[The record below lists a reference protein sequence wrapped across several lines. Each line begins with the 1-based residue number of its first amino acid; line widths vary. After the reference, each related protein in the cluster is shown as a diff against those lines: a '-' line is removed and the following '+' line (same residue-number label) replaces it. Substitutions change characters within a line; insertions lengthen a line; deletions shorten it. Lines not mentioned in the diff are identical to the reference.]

1 MPQHVALVG
10 LPNVGKTTL
19 FNALTGL
26 HQRVGNYAGV
36 TVSRAEGTWLGTGWR
51 LEDLPGTY
59 AFFPQSTE
67 AKIVFEVLSGQRGAL
82 PDVLVQVVDVTNLE
96 RSLVLTS
103 YLIDLGLPLVV
114 ALNQMDALSEADRVR
129 VQALEDALSVRVC
142 PVSAREGTGL
152 DALRDAV
159 ASAYAPHACPM
170 GWSVPDVLEHP
181 IDALAKVHPAPRWA
195 RMMLLGTLAHP
206 YLTMPLP
213 ERQRVEIQQLR
224 DQLTASKRPFAGEDW
239 LARSSWA
246 EAIASRVMVHENLH
260 TPSRSDRW
268 DAWLLHPVIG
278 SVAFLGVMALVFQA
292 VFWWATPFMEALEGG
307 MATVSGAVSSVLP
320 DVWLSRLLVEGGIA
334 GVGNVLVFLPQIAL
348 LFLFLGL
355 LEESGYLAR
364 SASLLDRSL
373 RKVGLSG
380 GSVVPLL
387 SSYAC
392 AIPGIM
398 AARTLPSERDR
409 LVTILVAPL
418 MACSARLPVYTLFI
432 GAFVPATS
440 LWGGISLQGLVLL
453 GLYLLGTGMAFVVAW
468 VLRRWVWREPPS
480 WFAMELPPYRRPQW
494 KTVAHRVYG
503 RSYAFVRQAGRII
516 LLFSVLLWV
525 LANVHVG
532 VPEAEREAPSLEHSL
547 IAHAGKAIAPVFAP
561 LGFDW
566 KLTAAVVSSFAAR
579 EVAVSALATLYA
591 VELRDE
597 AEITP
602 LTQALQSATYP
613 DGRPVY
619 SLAVALSVLVFYV
632 FALQCMSTMAVAR
645 NELGSWKWPA
655 LMWTYMMALAWIGAY
670 VTFSVASVLA

>member
-1 MPQHVALVG
+1 MNHVALVG

-26 HQRVGNYAGV
+26 HHRVGNYAGV
-36 TVSRAEGTWLGTGWR
+36 TVTRAEGAWLGTDWR

-67 AKIVFEVLSGQRGAL
+67 TKIVFEVLSGQRGAL

-96 RSLVLTS
+96 RSLVLTT
-103 YLIDLGLPLVV
+103 YLVDLGIPLVV
-114 ALNQMDALSEADRVR
+114 ALNQMDALSEADLVR
-129 VQALEDALSVRVC
+129 VQALEDALNVRVC
-142 PVSAREGTGL
+142 PVSARERTGL
-152 DALRDAV
+152 EGLRDAV
-159 ASAYAPHACPM
+159 AGAEPPHACPM
-170 GWSVPDVLEHP
+170 GWSVPDAIEHP
-181 IDALAKVHPAPRWA
+181 VDALAKGSPSPR
-195 RMMLLGTLAHP
+195 RTRMLLLGALAHP
-206 YLTMPLP
+206 YLNVPVEEAQLSQIQ
-213 ERQRVEIQQLR
+213 ELRQKLR
-224 DQLTASKRPFAGEDW
+224 ASLQPFAGEDW
-239 LARSSWA
+239 LARSAWA
-246 EAIASRVMVHENLH
+246 ESVASRVMVHEELH
-260 TPSRSDRW
+260 LPSQSDRW
-268 DAWLLHPVIG
+268 DAWLLHPVVG
-278 SVAFLGVMALVFQA
+278 SVVFLGVMALVFQA
-292 VFWWATPFMEALEGG
+292 VFWWATPFMDALEGG
-307 MATVSGAVSSVLP
+307 MGMLANAVQRLLP
-320 DVWLSRLLVEGGIA
+320 DVWLTRLLVEGGIA

-364 SASLLDRSL
+364 SASLLDRVL
-373 RKVGLSG
+373 RRVGLSG

-432 GAFVPATS
+432 GAFVPAHL
-440 LWGGISLQGLVLL
+440 LWGGISVQGVVLL

-468 VLRRWVWREPPS
+468 ALRRWVWKEPPS

-494 KTVAHRVYG
+494 RTVAHRVYG
-503 RSYAFVRQAGRII
+503 RSYAFVQQAGRII

-525 LANVHVG
+525 MANVHVG
-532 VPEAEREAPSLEHSL
+532 VPEAERESPGLEHSL

-566 KLTAAVVSSFAAR
+566 KLTAAVVASFAAR

-602 LTQALQSATYP
+602 LTDALQAATYP
-613 DGRPVY
+613 DGAPVY
-619 SLAVALSVLVFYV
+619 TLAVAASLLVFYV
-632 FALQCMSTMAVAR
+632 FALQCMSTMAIAR

-655 LMWTYMMALAWIGAY
+655 LMWAYMMILAWTGAY
-670 VTFSVASVLA
+670 VTFTVTSALA

>member
-1 MPQHVALVG
+1 MHVALVG

-26 HQRVGNYAGV
+26 NQRVGNYAGV
-36 TVSRAEGTWLGTGWR
+36 TVTRSEGTWLGAGWR
-51 LEDLPGTY
+51 LEDVPGTY

-67 AKIVFEVLSGQRGAL
+67 TKIVFEVLSGQRGPL

-114 ALNQMDALSEADRVR
+114 ALNQMDALSEADHVRVR
-129 VQALEDALSVRVC
+129 ALEEALSVRVC
-142 PVSAREGTGL
+142 PVSARERTGL
-152 DALRDAV
+152 DALREAV
-159 ASAYAPHACPM
+159 VLAHPPHACPM
-170 GWSVPDVLEHP
+170 GWSVPDALDLP
-181 IDALAKVHPAPRWA
+181 ITKWAADSPAPRWT
-195 RMMLLGTLAHP
+195 RMMLLGALAHP
-206 YLTMPLP
+206 YLEVPLP
-213 ERQRVEIQQLR
+213 ASLREHVDTLR
-224 DQLTASKRPFAGEDW
+224 DELRASRQPFAGEDW
-239 LARSSWA
+239 LARSAWA
-246 EAIASRVMVHENLH
+246 EAVASRVMEHESEL

-268 DAWLLHPVIG
+268 DAWLLHPIWGLV
-278 SVAFLGVMALVFQA
+278 VFLGVMTLVFQA
-292 VFWWATPFMEALEGG
+292 VFWWATPFMDALEGG
-307 MATVSGAVSSVLP
+307 MGMLGSTVQDVLP
-320 DVWLSRLLVEGGIA
+320 EAWLSRLLVEGVIA

-364 SASLLDRSL
+364 SASLLDRAL

-409 LVTILVAPL
+409 LVTVLVAPL

-432 GAFVPATS
+432 GAFVPATT
-440 LWGGISLQGLVLL
+440 LWGWMSVQGLVLL
-453 GLYLLGTGMAFVVAW
+453 GLYLLGTGMAFGVAW
-468 VLRRWVWREPPS
+468 ALRRWVWKEPPS

-494 KTVAHRVYG
+494 RTVLHRVYG
-503 RSYAFVRQAGRII
+503 RSSAFLKQAGRLI
-516 LLFSVLLWV
+516 LLFSVVLWV

-532 VPEAEREAPSLEHSL
+532 VPEAERDAPGLEHSL

-566 KLTAAVVSSFAAR
+566 KLSAAVVSSFAAR

-597 AEITP
+597 AEVRP
-602 LTQALQSATYP
+602 LTEALRAATYP

-619 SLAVALSVLVFYV
+619 SLAVALSLLVFYV

-645 NELGSWKWPA
+645 NELGSWRWPA
-655 LMWTYMMALAWIGAY
+655 FMWTYMMVLAWGGAW
-670 VTFSVASVLA
+670 VTFTVTNGLT